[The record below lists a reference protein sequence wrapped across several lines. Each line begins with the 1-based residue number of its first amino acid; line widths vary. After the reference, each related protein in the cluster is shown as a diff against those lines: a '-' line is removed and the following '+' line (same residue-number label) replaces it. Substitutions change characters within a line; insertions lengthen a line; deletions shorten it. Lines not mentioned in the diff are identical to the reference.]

1 MKNEKE
7 MSVAKVAALTMAET
21 LRGFAERGKKL
32 KEQIKENE
40 RELEYYEEKEKKADE
55 EH

>member
-1 MKNEKE
+1 MKKDEIIE
-7 MSVAKVAALTMAET
+7 L
-21 LRGFAERGKKL
+21 L

-40 RELEYYEEKEKKADE
+40 RELEYYEEKEKEADE